1 MRTLK
6 APSMLSS
13 DRPLP
18 PLLQK
23 IEALGRVTTKWI
35 DALGFGTSLLYQSV
49 FWICWGGRRKQ
60 QVRLGPIVSQMMEVG
75 ILALPIISLVS
86 ITIGLM
92 LAIQGIDALKDFGAE
107 HQVTFGVALSVVRE
121 FAPLITGILVAGR
134 SGSAFAARLS
144 TMMINNEVDALRV
157 MGINPVR
164 FLVVPGLV
172 AMTIMVP
179 SLTLWA
185 DIVALLGAGLYI
197 TTDLGIST
205 ATYVTQTVTYLGT
218 KDVLHGLGKSLV
230 FGVLIT
236 LVGVVNGSSV
246 SGGAEG
252 VGQVTTRAVVHSILA
267 IILADL
273 IIVFMLTR
281 S

>member
-1 MRTLK
+1 
-6 APSMLSS
+6 MLSP

-18 PLLQK
+18 SLLHK
-23 IEALGRVTTKWI
+23 IESLGRITTQWV
-35 DALGFGTSLLYQSV
+35 DSLGFGTSLLYQSV
-49 FWICWGGRRKQ
+49 FWICLGGRRKQ
-60 QVRLGPIVSQMMEVG
+60 QVSLRAIISQMMEIG

-107 HQVTFGVALSVVRE
+107 HQVTIGVALSVVRE
-121 FAPLITGILVAGR
+121 FAPLITGILIAGR
-134 SGSAFAARLS
+134 SGSALAARLS
-144 TMMINNEVDALRV
+144 TMIINNEVDALRV

-164 FLVVPGLV
+164 FLVVPSLV
-172 AMTIMVP
+172 AMVIMVP

-197 TTDLGIST
+197 TTDLGISMN
-205 ATYVTQTVTYLGT
+205 TYIGQTITFLGT
-218 KDVLHGLGKSLV
+218 EDVLHGLGKSLV

-236 LVGVVNGSSV
+236 VVSVVNGSSV
-246 SGGAEG
+246 TGGAEG
-252 VGQVTTRAVVHSILA
+252 VGHVTTRAVVHSILA

-273 IIVFMLTR
+273 LIVFLLTR
-281 S
+281 

>member
-1 MRTLK
+1 
-6 APSMLSS
+6 MLSS
-13 DRPLP
+13 DRSLP
-18 PLLQK
+18 PLLQT
-23 IEALGRVTTKWI
+23 IEVLGRVTVKWVN
-35 DALGFGTSLLYQSV
+35 ALGFGASLLYQSV
-49 FWICWGGRRKQ
+49 FWICCGARRKQ
-60 QVRLGPIVSQMMEVG
+60 QVRLGPIISQMMEVG

-164 FLVVPGLV
+164 FLVVPSLV
-172 AMTIMVP
+172 AMMIMVP
-179 SLTLWA
+179 LLTLWA
-185 DIVALLGAGLYI
+185 DIIALLGAGLYI
-197 TTDLGIST
+197 TTDLGISM
-205 ATYVTQTVTYLGT
+205 ATYLAQTVSYLGT
-218 KDVLHGLGKSLV
+218 EDVLHGLVKSLV

-281 S
+281 

>member
-1 MRTLK
+1 
-6 APSMLSS
+6 MLSP

-23 IEALGRVTTKWI
+23 VEAVGRVTTKWV
-35 DALGFGTSLLYQSV
+35 DSLGFGTALLYQSA
-49 FWICWGGRRKQ
+49 FWLCCGGRRKQ
-60 QVRLGPIVSQMMEVG
+60 QVRLGAIVSQMMEVG
-75 ILALPIISLVS
+75 IRALPIISLVS

-107 HQVTFGVALSVVRE
+107 HQVTYGVALSVVRE

-164 FLVVPGLV
+164 FLVVPSLV
-172 AMTIMVP
+172 AMMIMVP
-179 SLTLWA
+179 LLTLWA

-197 TTDLGIST
+197 TTDLGISMG
-205 ATYVTQTVTYLGT
+205 TYVAQTIAYLGT
-218 KDVLHGLGKSLV
+218 DDVLHGLGKSFV

-236 LVGVVNGSSV
+236 LVGVINGSSV
-246 SGGAEG
+246 TGGAEG
-252 VGQVTTRAVVHSILA
+252 VGHVTTRAVVHSILA
-267 IILADL
+267 LILADL
-273 IIVFMLTR
+273 LIVFLLTR
-281 S
+281 